1 MWAAQKNRDTRQ
13 AHAMRVAL
21 ALALVALLGVVFL
34 HVHDDSGLCPQC
46 VLLAGLVLPLIA
58 LVLRMPS
65 ASPRVLRAAQS
76 IPPHALHLWSRRH
89 LRGPPHT
96 R

>member
-1 MWAAQKNRDTRQ
+1 MAYAARQ
-13 AHAMRVAL
+13 NETTQARTLRVV
-21 ALALVALLGVVFL
+21 LALVLVAMLGVVFL

-46 VLLAGLVLPLIA
+46 VLLAGLVLPLFA
-58 LVLRMPS
+58 LALRLPS
-65 ASPRVLRAAQS
+65 APPRAVRAG
-76 IPPHALHLWSRRH
+76 ILLPPHALHLWSRRH

>member
-1 MWAAQKNRDTRQ
+1 MWAAMRHNESGATR
-13 AHAMRVAL
+13 AMRVVL

-34 HVHDDSGLCPQC
+34 HVHDDSGLCSQC

-58 LVLRMPS
+58 LGLHVPDALPGVVRTGTPF
-65 ASPRVLRAAQS
+65 
-76 IPPHALHLWSRRH
+76 PPHALLLWSRRH
-89 LRGPPHT
+89 LRGPPQS